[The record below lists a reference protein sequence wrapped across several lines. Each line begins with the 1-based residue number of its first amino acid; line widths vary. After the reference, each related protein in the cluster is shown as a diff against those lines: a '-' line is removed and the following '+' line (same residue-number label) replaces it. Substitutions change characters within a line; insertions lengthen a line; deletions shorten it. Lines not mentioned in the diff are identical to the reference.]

1 MLNKCCFIGRLG
13 RDPETRTTQNGKVMC
28 TFSLAVS
35 EKHKDKETGEKVE
48 VTEWV
53 NVTAFDK
60 LAEIAGEYVKKGS
73 LLYIEGK
80 MQTRKYDKDGVEMRS
95 VSILLSEMRMLGD
108 RREDNQT
115 ESRQKT
121 NSRREHLNFD
131 REPVKEKSKVMSQL
145 CSPTPD
151 FDDDLPF

>member
-60 LAEIAGEYVKKGS
+60 LAEIVSEYVRKGS

-108 RREDNQT
+108 RREDNQIKPMA
-115 ESRQKT
+115 SWPVH
-121 NSRREHLNFD
+121 SHHD
-131 REPVKEKSKVMSQL
+131 REPVKEKSKVMAQL
-145 CSPTPD
+145 CSPAPD
-151 FDDDLPF
+151 FDDDIPF